1 MSSSVV
7 NAVIQY
13 DRPVIYPQSNS
24 DSHHNEMQKSR
35 TRKYEIN
42 EDYTSYKIIEM
53 LKHDKFMSGV
63 DSLNDASLNDASAEI
78 NKNMHGDGQIYNSD
92 GSDG

>member
-1 MSSSVV
+1 MSTSVV
-7 NAVIQY
+7 NAVIQNHN
-13 DRPVIYPQSNS
+13 NS
-24 DSHHNEMQKSR
+24 SSSRSYSESHHNEMQKSCDDV
-35 TRKYEIN
+35 N

-63 DSLNDASLNDASAEI
+63 DSLNDASAEI
-78 NKNMHGDGQIYNSD
+78 NKNMHGDGQIYNDNYD